1 MLQWVSHVET
11 ASGTFLLKGAIE
23 GSDKYAMGQDFG
35 NQLAKMMVLF
45 CFVFLPESLGFKE

>member
-1 MLQWVSHVET
+1 MET

-23 GSDKYAMGQDFG
+23 GSDKYAMGQDSG

-45 CFVFLPESLGFKE
+45 CFFTRKLRLQRVNL

>member
-1 MLQWVSHVET
+1 MET